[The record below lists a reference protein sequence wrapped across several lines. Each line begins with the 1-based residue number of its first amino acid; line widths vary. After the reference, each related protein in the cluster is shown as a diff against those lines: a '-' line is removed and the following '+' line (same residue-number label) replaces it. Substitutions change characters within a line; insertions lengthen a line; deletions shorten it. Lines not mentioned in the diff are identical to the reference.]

1 MSFLYVIQGSDQGC
15 RFELRESVVSIG
27 RETTNLFQLHDAEVS
42 RRHAEIRRIDHKD
55 VLFDAGSSNGLFVN
69 GRRVRQHELGSGDQ
83 IQFGRTLILY
93 TQDEKEAEK
102 DASKSGSIVVEFQAN
117 NDNPL
122 SEIVDSIAKDEGTWL
137 FNGSMEMEDVQHD
150 DTWLSKARGHLKM
163 MYHTSLVVSQT
174 LDIDRLLNRMLDLIF
189 DWVNIDHAC
198 IMLQDFETKKLVPKV
213 IRGKEHLPQVQPGSI
228 KISQTILDYVLHK
241 EEGVLT
247 GNAGSD
253 MRWDP
258 GGSIIYENIKEA
270 ICVPMRGRYGIIG
283 VIYIDTVDT
292 PSTMMLEK
300 DAPSRRLTRDHLKL
314 MGAIAHQAALAV
326 EDTRYYRGMVQAERL
341 AAVGQ
346 TVAMFSH
353 DIKNILQGISGG
365 SYLIEKGLEKHDE
378 SEIAKGW
385 GIVRKNQ
392 GKISDLILDMLT
404 FSKEREPS
412 LAFQDINP
420 VTEEAVE
427 LLRGRCMET
436 NTRMTFS
443 PDASIPRFCFDAQQI
458 SRAVVNIITNAIDA
472 ATEEPARVDKVVA
485 ISTFLDNELSKVRLT
500 VEDNG
505 PGMSLEDFDGLFRPF
520 NSTKKGR
527 GTGLGLAVTQKI
539 VHEHNGKVHFSS
551 SSALGGAKVV
561 IELPLL
567 LSDGVESLKT
577 GKHEESD
584 VPSNNVQ

>member
-1 MSFLYVIQGSDQGC
+1 MSFLYIIQGSDQGC
-15 RFELRESVVSIG
+15 RFELREPVVSVG
-27 RETTNLFQLHDAEVS
+27 RETMNLLQIHDAEVS

-55 VLFDAGSSNGLFVN
+55 ILIDTGSSNGLFVN
-69 GRRVRQHELGSGDQ
+69 GRRVRHHELMNGDQ
-83 IQFGRTLILY
+83 IQLGRTLMLY
-93 TQDEKEAEK
+93 TQDENAAAKEA
-102 DASKSGSIVVEFQAN
+102 SHSGNLVVEIHAN
-117 NDNPL
+117 SDPL

-137 FNGSMEMEDVQHD
+137 FNGAMEMEDIKHD
-150 DTWLSKARGHLKM
+150 DSWLNKARGHLKM

-198 IMLQDFETKKLVPKV
+198 IMLQDFETKKLIPKV
-213 IRGKEHLPQVQPGSI
+213 TRGKEQLPQSQPSSI
-228 KISQTILDYVLHK
+228 KISQTILDYVLNK

-253 MRWDP
+253 MRWEP

-283 VIYIDTVDT
+283 VMYIDTVDT
-292 PSTMMLEK
+292 PTERMLESGT
-300 DAPSRRLTRDHLKL
+300 PSRRLTRDHLKL

-326 EDTRYYRGMVQAERL
+326 EDTQYYRGMVQAERL

-365 SYLIEKGLEKHDE
+365 SFLIEKGLEKHDE

-412 LAFQDINP
+412 LAFHDINRT
-420 VTEEAVE
+420 TEEAAE

-436 NTRMTFS
+436 NVRLTLS
-443 PDASIPRFCFDAQQI
+443 PDASIPKFCFDAQQI
-458 SRAVVNIITNAIDA
+458 SRAIVNLISNAIDA
-472 ATEEPARVDKVVA
+472 ATERSSEDASKSVQGMISV
-485 ISTFLDNELSKVRLT
+485 STFLDNELSKVRIT

-505 PGMSLEDFDGLFRPF
+505 PGMSLEQFDGLFRPF

-539 VHEHNGKVHFSS
+539 VHEHNGKLQFSS
-551 SSALGGAKVV
+551 SQPLGGAKVV
-561 IELPLL
+561 IELPHLM
-567 LSDGVESLKT
+567 SDSAEALKT
-577 GKHEESD
+577 CKHEEES
-584 VPSNNVQ
+584 